1 MYYNEDLTIKACCDD
16 PSVIFDL
23 ITEDYK
29 DLVDKILTKKI
40 VDINELDKEDN
51 DVLTAMLK
59 QGWYDLVLKYMKK
72 KQWNVNH
79 QNKDGDTFAHILMTK
94 KYLDVMDIIEKLLK
108 KDNFIPNIRNKKG
121 ETILDKSIN
130 NNYIY
135 TTIKILEDERFNNID
150 LISFKNMY
158 EKYIKSNSYGVYS
171 KMNNLEIILDNLS
184 YKDLLPKVEVLIDM
198 IKSNI
203 EKIKKEV
210 FNHELKSLDII
221 IYGTLEE
228 SVA

>member
-72 KQWNVNH
+72 KQ
-79 QNKDGDTFAHILMTK
+79 
-94 KYLDVMDIIEKLLK
+94 
-108 KDNFIPNIRNKKG
+108 R
-121 ETILDKSIN
+121 
-130 NNYIY
+130 
-135 TTIKILEDERFNNID
+135 
-150 LISFKNMY
+150 
-158 EKYIKSNSYGVYS
+158 
-171 KMNNLEIILDNLS
+171 
-184 YKDLLPKVEVLIDM
+184 
-198 IKSNI
+198 
-203 EKIKKEV
+203 
-210 FNHELKSLDII
+210 
-221 IYGTLEE
+221 
-228 SVA
+228 